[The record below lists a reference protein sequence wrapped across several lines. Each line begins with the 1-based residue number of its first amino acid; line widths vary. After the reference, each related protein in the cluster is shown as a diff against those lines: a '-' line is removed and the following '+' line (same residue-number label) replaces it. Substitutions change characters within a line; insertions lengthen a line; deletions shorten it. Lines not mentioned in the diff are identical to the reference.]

1 MKTLIGLEIH
11 VELKTDRKMFC
22 DCKNTFGDDPNVN
35 TCPTCLGMPGALPR
49 INNRAIEF
57 AVMAGLAFNCDI
69 DRTIKMDRKNYFYPD
84 LVKGYQI
91 SQDDR
96 PICQNGYVEIDVDG
110 KKKKIGLIRIHMEE
124 DTGKALH
131 MQDNTT
137 LMDYNR
143 AGVPLIE
150 IVTKPDIESGK
161 EARAF
166 IEKLRET
173 LTELG
178 VSDCKMAEGSLRC
191 DCNINIVDGDFK
203 TEITEVKNIGS
214 TRSVEAALNFEEER
228 HKKMVENRERGQKD
242 TRRFDESKGETVLMR
257 VKTTK
262 DDYRFAYEGDIPIF
276 ELEEEFIENIKK
288 SLPELPDERRE
299 RLKKNYNLSDYDT
312 NVIGSNKNLSDY
324 FEKVQKA
331 TGDVS
336 LTSNWI
342 INELL
347 RRLNE
352 DETLIEDLK
361 FGVDDFSY
369 LLGLIKEEKINN
381 NTAKKVFK
389 EMFDEGTSPK
399 EIIKRDG
406 LIQISDE
413 GAILDI
419 VLEVIKENPQSIED
433 FNQGKD
439 RALGFLVGQVMK
451 KSKGKANPGV
461 VNKLLIE
468 QIKKN

>member
-35 TCPTCLGMPGALPR
+35 TCPACLGMPGALPR
-49 INNRAIEF
+49 INKRAIEF
-57 AVMAGLAFNCDI
+57 AIMAGLAFKCDI

-96 PICQNGYVEIDVDG
+96 PICQNGFVTIETDEG
-110 KKKKIGLIRIHMEE
+110 KKNIGLIRIHMEE

-150 IVTKPDIESGK
+150 VVTKPDISNGK
-161 EARAF
+161 EARQF

-173 LTELG
+173 LVELG
-178 VSDCKMAEGSLRC
+178 ISDCKMAEGSLRC

-214 TRSVEAALNFEEER
+214 TRSIEAALNYEEER
-228 HKKMVENRERGQKD
+228 HKKMVENRERGQKE
-242 TRRFDESKGETVLMR
+242 TRRFDEQRGETVLMR

-276 ELEEEFIENIKK
+276 TIEEKIIEDIKNN
-288 SLPELPDERRE
+288 LPELPDERRTRIQE
-299 RLKKNYNLSDYDT
+299 KYGLNDYDT
-312 NVIGSNKNLSDY
+312 GVIGGSKNLSDY
-324 FEKVQKA
+324 FEKVVNSTK
-331 TGDVS
+331 DVN
-336 LTSNWI
+336 LTSNWM

-352 DETLIEDLK
+352 DESLIEDLK
-361 FGVDDFSY
+361 FSVDDFSY
-369 LLGLIKEEKINN
+369 LIGLIKDNKINN

-389 EMFDEGTSPK
+389 EMFEEGTSPK

-413 GAILDI
+413 SEILNI
-419 VLEVIKENPQSIED
+419 VLDVLKENPQSIED
-433 FNQGKD
+433 YNNGKD

-451 KSKGKANPGV
+451 KSRGKANPGI
-461 VNKLLIE
+461 VNKLLVE
-468 QIKKN
+468 NLKK

>member
-1 MKTLIGLEIH
+1 
-11 VELKTDRKMFC
+11 
-22 DCKNTFGDDPNVN
+22 
-35 TCPTCLGMPGALPR
+35 
-49 INNRAIEF
+49 
-57 AVMAGLAFNCDI
+57 
-69 DRTIKMDRKNYFYPD
+69 
-84 LVKGYQI
+84 
-91 SQDDR
+91 
-96 PICQNGYVEIDVDG
+96 
-110 KKKKIGLIRIHMEE
+110 
-124 DTGKALH
+124 

-276 ELEEEFIENIKK
+276 ELKEEFIDNIKK

-312 NVIGSNKNLSDY
+312 NVIGSNKNLSEY